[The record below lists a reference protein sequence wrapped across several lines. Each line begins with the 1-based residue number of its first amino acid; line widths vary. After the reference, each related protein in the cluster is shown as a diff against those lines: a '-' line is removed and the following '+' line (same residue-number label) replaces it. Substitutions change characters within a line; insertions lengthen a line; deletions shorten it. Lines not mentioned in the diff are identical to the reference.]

1 MILQIVLIV
10 ILERSELIHLILY
23 LLNMLTSPNVIILI
37 GSVVNKN
44 KKISTTTTYLWK
56 RVCIKINE
64 CLYIINAIL

>member
-23 LLNMLTSPNVIILI
+23 VLNMLTSPNVIILI

-44 KKISTTTTYLWK
+44 KNKYYYNIFMEK
-56 RVCIKINE
+56 G
-64 CLYIINAIL
+64 LYKDK